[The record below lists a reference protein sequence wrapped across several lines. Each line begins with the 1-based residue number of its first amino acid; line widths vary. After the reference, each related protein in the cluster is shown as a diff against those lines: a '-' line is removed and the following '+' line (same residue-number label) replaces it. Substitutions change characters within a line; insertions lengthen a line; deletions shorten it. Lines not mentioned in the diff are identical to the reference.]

1 MIVDMEFFYLLLV
14 MYLVRHDQEFLDEM
28 FVPEPSTN
36 VSGLWYTTPTSEISH
51 VPDMRVKLGTGR

>member
-1 MIVDMEFFYLLLV
+1 MELFYLLLV
-14 MYLVRHDQEFLDEM
+14 MYLVCHDQKFLDEM

-36 VSGLWYTTPTSEISH
+36 VSGLSHATPKSKIDA

>member
-1 MIVDMEFFYLLLV
+1 MELFYLLLV
-14 MYLVRHDQEFLDEM
+14 MYLVCHDQEFLDEM

-36 VSGLWYTTPTSEISH
+36 VSDLSHGTPKSKIDG